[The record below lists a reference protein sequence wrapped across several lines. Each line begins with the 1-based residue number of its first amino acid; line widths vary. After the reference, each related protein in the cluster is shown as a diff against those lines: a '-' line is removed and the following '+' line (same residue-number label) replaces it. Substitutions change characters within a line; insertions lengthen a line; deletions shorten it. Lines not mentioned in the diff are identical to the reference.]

1 MVITKKQ
8 VIQRTIYL
16 QNHANYA
23 RTITILRLE
32 LTAQVFIFLFPQ
44 SVNDI
49 VFRYN
54 VEATRLI
61 FCEYGAIF
69 LIDKRA

>member
-16 QNHANYA
+16 QKHANCV

-32 LTAQVFIFLFPQ
+32 LTARLFIFLFPQ
-44 SVNDI
+44 SMDDI

-54 VEATRLI
+54 VEAARLI